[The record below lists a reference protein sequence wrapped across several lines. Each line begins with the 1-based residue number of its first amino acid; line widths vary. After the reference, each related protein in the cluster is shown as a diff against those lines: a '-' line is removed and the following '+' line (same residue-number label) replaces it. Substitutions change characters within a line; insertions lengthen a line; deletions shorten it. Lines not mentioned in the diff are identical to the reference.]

1 MQNEIK
7 RDKKDYFVNLFL
19 GFLTSVV
26 FVIFAKVFYES
37 RNGAD
42 ERFFQ
47 PFSLNCLG
55 LLILPVIF
63 SFFAKKFGVLEQF
76 WIAIFWLILLV
87 EFIATIAFI
96 FFTAN

>member
-47 PFSLNCLG
+47 P
-55 LLILPVIF
+55 VIF

-76 WIAIFWLILLV
+76 WIAIFWIILLV